1 METQLKYKMKN
12 MIIKKLKIILMDQQN
27 FKFFQMKLHLKDIK
41 TNLEN
46 FKQKIKQNNL
56 IY

>member
-41 TNLEN
+41 INLEN